1 MNKNRRNFLRVLAL
15 GSTAA
20 AVTPM
25 KLAAQEEPKPV
36 VNILEAPQFMD
47 LVREN
52 PSASAL
58 G

>member
-36 VNILEAPQFMD
+36 VNILEAPQFMTK
-47 LVREN
+47 VEPN
-52 PSASAL
+52 
-58 G
+58 